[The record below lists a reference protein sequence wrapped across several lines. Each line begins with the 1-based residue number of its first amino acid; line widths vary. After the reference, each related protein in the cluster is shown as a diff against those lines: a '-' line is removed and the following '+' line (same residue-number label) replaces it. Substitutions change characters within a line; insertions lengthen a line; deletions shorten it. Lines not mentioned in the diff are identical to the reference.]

1 MRKLLISLVL
11 LLVIIVSIPPSFAV
25 TVDGTNTAGEWNEA
39 WAYCQD
45 NVGTP
50 VFPYGDRLEMEQ
62 DFTGVF
68 YQEDPKNDSGPN
80 NNESMAKFGES
91 SGFDIKRFYIHY
103 DPAVD
108 AETVYGMATVYGIV
122 GDLDGDGDVGTMCQ
136 APPAGTGDCAGS
148 VSPLGLTGI
157 SMTESFVISMTQ
169 AGKPQYQI
177 VIIDNDW
184 TTTNM
189 DKADVNVA
197 WTNVAGGV
205 IEMSITNILT
215 KGYFSTDPGSP
226 EIVISVNAG
235 GSQDI
240 PGEDTARAYVCYPGL
255 LGDRVWFDGFCDD
268 KNNVQD
274 PGEPGIAGVTVRL
287 YEHGGV
293 SPIATTTTNA
303 DGYYYFIVEQGCYDI
318 EIVPP
323 ANRNAVDP
331 NVGLDDTVDSDGINN
346 RIENVCITPDN
357 MVDLTNDFGFCRP
370 PPEVPVLSLTGLIG
384 LSGLLGI
391 IAIFGIRMKR

>member
-25 TVDGTNTAGEWNEA
+25 TVDGTRSSGEWNED
-39 WAYCQD
+39 WAFGQD

-50 VFPYGDRLEMEQ
+50 VSPYGDRLEMEQ
-62 DFTGVF
+62 DFTGIF
-68 YQEDPKNDSGPN
+68 YLEDPKNDSGSDN
-80 NNESMAKFGES
+80 DESMAKFGES
-91 SGFDIKRFYIHY
+91 SGFDIKRYYIHY
-103 DPAVD
+103 DPDDD
-108 AETVYGMATVYGIV
+108 AETMFGMATVWGIP
-122 GDLDGDGDVGTMCQ
+122 GDLDGNGDVGTMCE
-136 APPAGTGDCAGS
+136 APDVGTGDCAGS
-148 VSPLGLTGI
+148 VSSLGLTGI
-157 SMTESFVISMTQ
+157 GNSESFTIVITQ
-169 AGKPQYQI
+169 AGKPQYQ
-177 VIIDNDW
+177 VKIIDNDW
-184 TTTNM
+184 ETTNM
-189 DKADVNVA
+189 DKADVNIA

-205 IEMSITNILT
+205 IEMSITNIIT

-226 EIVISVNAG
+226 TIAISVSAG
-235 GSQDI
+235 GSLDI
-240 PGEDTARAYVCYPGL
+240 PGEDTARGYVYFPGL

-274 PGEPGIAGVTVRL
+274 PGEPGISGVTVRL

-293 SPIATTTTNA
+293 TPIATTTTNA
-303 DGYYYFIVEQGCYDI
+303 NGYYYFIVKQGCYDI

-323 ANRNAVDP
+323 ANRNAVNP
-331 NVGLDDTVDSDGINN
+331 NVGDDTKDSDGINN

-357 MVDLTNDFGFCRP
+357 MVDLTNDFGFCKDRP
-370 PPEVPVLSLTGLIG
+370 DVPVLSLTGLIG